1 MFVCTEIRECSWIRS
16 CLCRIWHSLDGLD
29 PLHCKGVLVMEE
41 LTGFLVTTQMWF
53 VKVFIYST

>member
-1 MFVCTEIRECSWIRS
+1 MFVCTEISECSWIRS

-41 LTGFLVTTQMWF
+41 LTGFLVTT
-53 VKVFIYST
+53 